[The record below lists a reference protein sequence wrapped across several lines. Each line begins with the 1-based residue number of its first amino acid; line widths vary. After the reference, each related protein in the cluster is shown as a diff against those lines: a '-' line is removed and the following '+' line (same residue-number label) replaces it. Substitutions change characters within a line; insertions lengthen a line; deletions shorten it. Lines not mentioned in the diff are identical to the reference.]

1 MTHALS
7 RIGKQDIPISELR
20 KLVRYDRETGKLH
33 WLSRPVASE
42 LAPDAASKLKTWN
55 TRYAGTEAFATKH
68 SAGYFEG
75 CVLGVRFLAHR
86 VAFALAQG
94 RWPVGEIDH
103 IDHDKQ
109 NNRLANLRETSHQE
123 NALNTSLRSDNS
135 TGCVGVYQSR
145 GQWEARIKCN
155 GKGRFL
161 GYFPTF
167 ELARD
172 ARLQAQSELGFHE
185 NHGCAV

>member
-123 NALNTSLRSDNS
+123 NALNTSLRSDN
-135 TGCVGVYQSR
+135 
-145 GQWEARIKCN
+145 
-155 GKGRFL
+155 
-161 GYFPTF
+161 FPTF

-172 ARLQAQSELGFHE
+172 AILRAEIFRSRVHNRFDLRCGPNHISQAH
-185 NHGCAV
+185 